1 MSKQELL
8 YILKSLGISY
18 LPVMLVSF
26 GVNYLFTFM
35 NWSKPAELSEHL
47 TFPIIIIFIVS
58 IINLWNVD
66 KRVPALL
73 KRDEFQLLPAQA
85 TLNTLLL
92 IFILFLLLSSLQFIG
107 AMIAGKGQIDIDKT
121 DKIWFN
127 LLFVGIFSIVTLI
140 KKLKS
145 IRNQV

>member
-8 YILKSLGISY
+8 YILKSMGISY

-26 GVNYLFTFM
+26 GVNYLFTM
-35 NWSKPAELSEHL
+35 MGWSKPAELAEHL

-58 IINLWNVD
+58 IINLWNVN

-73 KRDEFQLLPAQA
+73 KKDEFPTLPAQA
-85 TLNTLLL
+85 ALNTILL
-92 IFILFLLLSSLQFIG
+92 IFIMFLLLSLLQLIG
-107 AMIAGKGQIDIDKT
+107 VTISGKGTFEINKT

-127 LLFVGIFSIVTLI
+127 LLFVGVFSIVTLI

>member
-8 YILKSLGISY
+8 YILKSMGISY

-26 GVNYLFTFM
+26 GVNYMFNMLG
-35 NWSKPAELSEHL
+35 WSKPTELAEHL
-47 TFPIIIIFIVS
+47 SFPIIIIFIVS

-66 KRVPALL
+66 KRRPALL
-73 KRDEFQLLPAQA
+73 KRDEYPVLPAQA
-85 TLNTLLL
+85 TLNTVVL
-92 IFILFLLLSSLQFIG
+92 IFILFLLLSALQFIG
-107 AMIAGKGQIDIDKT
+107 VAISGKGVYEINKA

-127 LLFVGIFSIVTLI
+127 LLFVGVFSIVTLI